1 MFSIT
6 HFGSVCRNNN
16 DSYSD
21 NDLLIICE
29 QKYKKYYYDKFNCKG
44 YSVSIFSERQLYNMK
59 GKGSLFLQHL
69 KMESKILI
77 DINDSFKIFLDGCD
91 LIAPTDDEIS
101 NCKKTIESLSQ
112 WRNDIKSIAWKADF
126 LYTSS
131 RDFLIKFLARNGV
144 FAFGLESII
153 DKFSEHYFIDPCL
166 FNSLRSLRK
175 IKSAYRGNSEL
186 PECSE
191 ILLSINN
198 WFEFLENKM
207 GFSFNPQYDSS
218 YFLKKQFSS
227 NYERLRYL
235 EVVYISLVD
244 SGYFH
249 DNHEEMVRLILQPNL
264 YHSLRNLNIKKINRY
279 LNELFEVYTL
289 NNSENSEVPI
299 KSNILI
305 QKKDINF
312 SGKVQN
318 KLVLASI

>member
-29 QKYKKYYYDKFNCKG
+29 QKYKKYYYDKFNCRG

-59 GKGSLFLQHL
+59 KKGSLFLQHL

-77 DINDSFKIFLDGCD
+77 DVNGYFKGFLDGCD
-91 LIAPTDDEIS
+91 LIVPSDDEIS
-101 NCKKTIESLSQ
+101 NCQKTIESLYR
-112 WRNDIKSIAWKADF
+112 WRNDVKSIAWKADF

-153 DKFSEHYFIDPCL
+153 DKYSEHYFIDSGL

-175 IKSAYRGNSEL
+175 IKSAYRSNSEL
-186 PECSE
+186 PEYSE
-191 ILLSINN
+191 IILSINS
-198 WFEFLENKM
+198 WFDVLENKL
-207 GFSFNPQYDSS
+207 GFSFNPQHDAN
-218 YFLKKQFSS
+218 YFRLKEFSS

-235 EVVYISLVD
+235 EVVYISLVNA
-244 SGYFH
+244 GYLH
-249 DNHEEMVRLILQPNL
+249 DNHEEIVRLILQPNL
-264 YHSLRNLNIKKINRY
+264 YHSLRDVKIKTINRY

-289 NNSENSEVPI
+289 TNFNSNEVPL
-299 KSNILI
+299 KSNVLI
-305 QKKDINF
+305 QKKRY
-312 SGKVQN
+312 
-318 KLVLASI
+318 